1 MIDLDPLGPYLK
13 QYLQGF
19 GKTSWCKTGQK
30 QNNNLISLVTTTNH
44 QIIFTTLVL
53 ESTYQSI
60 VRDFLS
66 LFFFNNVIA
75 LKNNT
80 HL

>member
-53 ESTYQSI
+53 EST
-60 VRDFLS
+60 
-66 LFFFNNVIA
+66 
-75 LKNNT
+75 
-80 HL
+80 

>member
-13 QYLQGF
+13 QYLKGF
-19 GKTSWCKTGQK
+19 GKTPWCKTEQK
-30 QNNNLISLVTTTNH
+30 QNNNLISLLLTTTNH
-44 QIIFTTLVL
+44 QIQYTCFRIIYTKYL
-53 ESTYQSI
+53 
-60 VRDFLS
+60 RDFLS